1 MSEELETD
9 IYATLIGVID
19 EKHRISGVE
28 NAFAPGSYCDR
39 RYQDMMDCRQRL
51 WERLGSEDDEDVE
64 RLIMAMESIQT
75 ALCIKMFRLG
85 QRFPPLKHKTSPI
98 RLDGALCLSYS
109 ISTRSSVSS
118 LLGIR

>member
-1 MSEELETD
+1 MTDELETD

-19 EKHRISGVE
+19 EKHRVPGVE

-51 WERLGSEDDEDVE
+51 YDRLGSEEDEDVE
-64 RLIMAMESIQT
+64 ALIMAMESIQT

-85 QRFPPLKHKTSPI
+85 LRFRAP
-98 RLDGALCLSYS
+98 
-109 ISTRSSVSS
+109 
-118 LLGIR
+118 